1 MNRPNRAIC
10 FLNAESVPFIEKYF
24 HPRNADVYCFDYIS
38 GQSVKKAYKSCTD
51 ISVKFKYNVGFISGQ
66 RVDQLKSILFNYK
79 AFEQSLENYKEVVFT
94 FENVFVRIFTIKN
107 KSVNTLIVLDKLIH
121 PDEYTSK
128 QKENIGIKNCFSK
141 VYNRIYKNFRGTLI
155 GAIFPGKHG
164 TAKVRKYVVS
174 DNFTVES
181 IKSRLLY
188 NVELDLIPDL
198 KFPQQWISNDK
209 KRTIVF
215 ICSAWKHHLKEK
227 EHLQQLNDIKILS
240 RLTKQSIIVKL
251 HPRDRMDYYDE
262 LKKIDN
268 VRVGFFDW
276 KEILARKTIY
286 FSNLSTCL
294 IELYNSNLSAYSI
307 MISFN
312 RKNYQNAL
320 IADKRITVVDS
331 IERLKKI
338 INES

>member
-1 MNRPNRAIC
+1 MNRSNRAIC
-10 FLNAESVPFIEKYF
+10 LLNPESAPFIDKYF
-24 HPRNADVYCFDYIS
+24 ITKNTDVYCFDSIS
-38 GQSVKKAYKSCTD
+38 GQYVKKIYQSCTD
-51 ISVKFKYNVGFISGQ
+51 ISEEFKYNNGFISAQ
-66 RVDQLKSILFNYK
+66 RADQIKCVYFNYK
-79 AFEQSLENYKEVVFT
+79 IFEKYLKGYNEVVFT
-94 FENVFVRIFTIKN
+94 FENVFVRIFSIKN

-121 PDEYTSK
+121 PKNNTLT
-128 QKENIGIKNCFSK
+128 QKGKLHIKNFIFK
-141 VYNRIYKNFRGTLI
+141 AYNRLYKNFRGTLL
-155 GAIFPGKHG
+155 GAILPGQHG
-164 TAKVRKYVVS
+164 TAKVRKYIVS
-174 DNFTVES
+174 DNFTAES
-181 IKSRLLY
+181 IKPKLLY

-198 KFPQQWISNDK
+198 KFPQDWISND
-209 KRTIVF
+209 REGSIVF

-240 RLTKQSIIVKL
+240 KLTKQSIIVKL

-268 VRVGFFDW
+268 VRIGFFDW
-276 KEILARKTIY
+276 KEILDRKTIY

-312 RKNYQNAL
+312 IKNYQNAL
-320 IADKRITVVDS
+320 IADKRISVVTS
-331 IERLKKI
+331 IEELKKI